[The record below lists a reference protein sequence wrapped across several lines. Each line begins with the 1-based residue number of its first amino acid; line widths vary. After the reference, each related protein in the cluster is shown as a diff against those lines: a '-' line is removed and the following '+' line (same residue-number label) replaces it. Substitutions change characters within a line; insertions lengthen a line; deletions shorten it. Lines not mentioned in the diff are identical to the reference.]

1 VVVTVRDAEP
11 GDADDVA
18 GVHVRS
24 WQQAYRGLLPDAYL
38 DGLRTSDR
46 AARYTFGG
54 RPGEPQTMVI
64 VADEAICGFA
74 TTGPSR
80 DLDAAHAGELYA
92 LYLDPDHWGHGL
104 GRALIAQARARLY
117 GQGFTD
123 AILWVLAGNQ
133 RAQRF
138 YRIDGWQPDGSRR
151 RARVWDVSVDED
163 RYRRPLP

>member
-1 VVVTVRDAEP
+1 MAIVRDAEP
-11 GDADDVA
+11 DDAEAVA

-24 WQQAYRGLLPDAYL
+24 WRAAYRGLLPDDYL

-46 AARYTFGG
+46 AARYSFAR
-54 RPGEPQTMVI
+54 RPGDAETLVV
-64 VADEAICGFA
+64 VAEGAVCGFA

-80 DLDAAHAGELYA
+80 DPDAARAGELYA
-92 LYLDPDHWGHGL
+92 LYLDPEQWGRGL
-104 GRALIAQARARLY
+104 GRSLIAEARARLH
-117 GQGFTD
+117 GQRFTV

-151 RARVWDVSVDED
+151 QARVWDVSVDEV